1 MSKLTQMSYEFYK
14 RMKGDEYIENT
25 KIIIQKEVA
34 EALAV
39 KALQNPEQDVEKRVK
54 FIKEQLLNSGLKN
67 LVLGVSGGVDSLT
80 TGLLCQK
87 AVNELKKETNEDYKF
102 IAVKLP
108 YKVQKDADFVELSLK
123 TINPDV
129 IETFNLGESV
139 DAVKKGFEGSFN
151 NLEKT
156 DAQRD
161 FVIGNVKA
169 RMRMIAQYAL
179 AGMYSG
185 LVVGTDHAS
194 EAVTGFFTKFGDGGF
209 DFSPLSGLVKREVV
223 AIAKFF
229 GAPEALYNKV
239 PTADLEDLDVNKP
252 DENALGVSYVDID
265 KYLLAEKVSDEA
277 FEKITEWYIK
287 TEHKRQLP
295 CTVD

>member
-14 RMKGDEYIENT
+14 KMKGDEYIENT

-39 KALQNPEQDVEKRVK
+39 KALQNPEKDIEKRVK
-54 FIKEQLLNSGLKN
+54 FIKEQLLGSGLKN

-80 TGLLCQK
+80 AGLLCQK
-87 AVNELKKETNEDYKF
+87 AVDELKKETNEDYKF

-139 DAVKKGFEGSFN
+139 DAVRKGFENTFDD
-151 NLEKT
+151 LEKT

-223 AIAKFF
+223 AIAKFL
-229 GAPEALYNKV
+229 GAPEDLYNKV

-265 KYLLAEKVSDEA
+265 KYLLGEKVSDDA

-295 CTVD
+295 YTVD